1 MTLLTAAIL
10 ALILGLAVAWYTYF
24 YKRRSTPNWV
34 LAFFR
39 FGWIGLLLFALL
51 APERE
56 KQTVVEQPQLI
67 ALRIDSSASLKSPLN
82 GVLDLL
88 IDFEKKAPVKWVL
101 SDFNSSQDPNDELPW
116 IYVGDGH
123 IDAPKGFESL
133 RYYRA

>member
-1 MTLLTAAIL
+1 MNLLTAAIL
-10 ALILGLAVAWYTYF
+10 ALVLGLAVAWYTYF